1 MPIKLLQTSLAASA
15 CLLFACGEKPSEPAA
30 SPATEAPPQVP
41 AAPPA
46 VPAPTPSAAPAP
58 STELPAI
65 PQGAKVWF
73 IEPADGAKVQ
83 GPLDNAKVS
92 VAVKMGAENIQVKP
106 AGQIEAG
113 SGHHHILIDSEP
125 EAAGT
130 VVSKDE
136 QHLHFGQGQTEAT
149 LSLTPGE
156 HTLRL
161 QFADGIHRSYGAALG
176 ATIKINVAEGAAVGA
191 APAKTAEPATGKAA
205 HAHPAAPAPK
215 ATHQHQH

>member
-1 MPIKLLQTSLAASA
+1 MHIKLLQTSSATRAIWAASA
-15 CLLFACGEKPSEPAA
+15 CLLFACSGKPSEAA
-30 SPATEAPPQVP
+30 EPPSVEEP
-41 AAPPA
+41 PKPPA
-46 VPAPTPSAAPAP
+46 EPAPSAAPAP

-65 PQGAKVWF
+65 PAGAKVWF

-83 GPLDNAKVS
+83 GPLESGKVS

-113 SGHHHILIDSEP
+113 SGHHHILIDIDP

-136 QHLHFGQGQTEAT
+136 QHLHFGLGQTETT
-149 LSLTPGE
+149 LQLTPGE

-161 QFADGIHRSYGAALG
+161 QFADGIHRSYGSALA
-176 ATIKINVAEGAAVGA
+176 ATIKINAAEGAAVAA
-191 APAKTAEPATGKAA
+191 APAKTADQTADKAV
-205 HAHPAAPAPK
+205 HAHPAANAAK
-215 ATHQHQH
+215 ATHKH